1 VGILCRFKFIK
12 MDLHSGY
19 PFWLVKNG
27 LPFDYPKLQ
36 QAAKADVVILGS
48 GISGA
53 LMAYQ
58 LVEAGVSCMLVD
70 GRTVGLGST
79 CASTALLQYEID
91 TPLCYLINKVGEA
104 NAVKSYKLCEEA
116 IFKLKKIADKIG
128 FRDVELKQS
137 LYYAAYKKH
146 LPFLKDEFE
155 IRRQH
160 GFDVDWLDAPAL
172 KKQFNIDAPAAIL
185 SASGGQ
191 TNAYCFGHALL
202 QYVHKNG
209 ALVYDRTPVQKIVH
223 HKNGVTLTAKN
234 GCVIQAKTLV
244 YATGYEAVNFIDKK
258 IVDLQCTYACVSEQ
272 ANESLPHFV
281 SDALIWYMRSTNDK
295 RILIGGRDEK
305 FSSPAKRDRLLHAKT
320 KQLVRDFN
328 NLFPEIDFKPEFSWA
343 GTFGATKDGLPFI
356 GNYKQLPH
364 SLFAL
369 GFGGNGITFSQ
380 IAAEILTAHITGRKN
395 KKEAI
400 FSFDRV

>member
-1 VGILCRFKFIK
+1 

-36 QAAKADVVILGS
+36 QAANADVVIMGG

-53 LMAYQ
+53 LMAYH
-58 LVEAGVSCMLVD
+58 LVEAGVHCLLVD

-91 TPLCYLINKVGEA
+91 TPLYDLKEKVGET

-116 IFKLKKIADKIG
+116 IFKLKNIADKIK
-128 FRDVELKQS
+128 FREVELKKS

-146 LPFLKDEFE
+146 LSFLKNEFE

-160 GFDVDWLDAPAL
+160 GFAVDWLDAHAL
-172 KKQFNIDAPAAIL
+172 RRQFNIDAPAGIL
-185 SASGGQ
+185 SAAGAQ
-191 TNAYCFGHALL
+191 TNAYWFTHALL
-202 QYVHKNG
+202 QYVRKKG
-209 ALVYDRTPVQKIVH
+209 AYVYDRTPIQKIVH
-223 HKNGVTLTAKN
+223 HKQGVTLTAQN
-234 GCVIQAKTLV
+234 GCVIQTKKLV

-258 IVDLQCTYACVSEQ
+258 IVDLRSTYACTGEQ
-272 ANESLPHFV
+272 ANESLPTCITK
-281 SDALIWYMRSTNDK
+281 ALLWNTADPYLYMRSTADK
-295 RILIGGRDEK
+295 RILTGGRDEA
-305 FSSPAKRDRLLHAKT
+305 FYNPVKRDHLLKAKT
-320 KQLVRDFN
+320 RQLAGDFN
-328 NLFPEIDFKPEFSWA
+328 KLFPEIYFKPEFSWA

-356 GNYKQLPH
+356 GNYKKLPN

-369 GFGGNGITFSQ
+369 GFGGNGITFSEV
-380 IAAEILTAHITGRKN
+380 AAEILTNHITGNTN
-395 KKEAI
+395 KHEAI
-400 FSFDRV
+400 FSFDR